1 MTKLKTKDK
10 INKAY
15 EKEKKKICTI
25 YNKLNFIYITYQYL
39 SLIYAF
45 CKYITMFCNVFS
57 KLFGKK
63 EKKDSTNDK
72 KTLENV

>member
-1 MTKLKTKDK
+1 M
-10 INKAY
+10 
-15 EKEKKKICTI
+15 KKKICNI
-25 YNKLNFIYITYQYL
+25 YNKLNFIYKYINT

-45 CKYITMFCNVFS
+45 CIYITMFCNVFS

-63 EKKDSTNDK
+63 EKKDSKNDK